1 MHINMWGIATLHA
14 VQLEK
19 PSALT
24 CMEITSSFL
33 PRHLD
38 IYVVRSTSK
47 AFLPLMELISFWL
60 ERKQQPLEMISKS
73 EQIWNSPFSFVFA
86 LFVCDLN
93 SSNKVTLFF
102 PLTQH
107 IILHNRHGMQIKH
120 HFLIPTCRW
129 LRDVMNTLRKST
141 WGGAIFYRKH
151 IFDTAWMWKKE
162 S

>member
-1 MHINMWGIATLHA
+1 MHINMRGIATSHA

-33 PRHLD
+33 LRHLD

-60 ERKQQPLEMISKS
+60 ERKQQPLEMISAS

-93 SSNKVTLFF
+93 SSNKVTRFF
-102 PLTQH
+102 PAHAAYNTTRPP
-107 IILHNRHGMQIKH
+107 RHTNKTS
-120 HFLIPTCRW
+120 FSNPDTSLDAW
-129 LRDVMNTLRKST
+129 RDECLCE
-141 WGGAIFYRKH
+141 GGAVFYRKH
-151 IFDTAWMWKKE
+151 IFDTA
-162 S
+162 